1 MLRSGL
7 GLGCVGVGVGVRVL
21 GSGSGSELGLKEV
34 NPNNLASRSIHKHQ
48 EASEGQS
55 KHQTENNV
63 SRFMTRWVKKKKCK
77 GMNPDTRK
85 YEKKHAN
92 ERRVVLL

>member
-1 MLRSGL
+1 MEWGLGWSGVEVRVLGL

-21 GSGSGSELGLKEV
+21 GSGLKEV

-55 KHQTENNV
+55 KHQTENSI
-63 SRFMTRWVKKKKCK
+63 SRYMTRWAK
-77 GMNPDTRK
+77 
-85 YEKKHAN
+85 E
-92 ERRVVLL
+92 